1 MNSNEF
7 YRTFIEYYDEF
18 FPTDPG
24 VTEFLGSIRENAD
37 ATGTPD
43 TGRGGA
49 LSTERVSAL
58 DLGCGTG
65 GYVRALRE
73 SGIEAWGTDLSPEM
87 IARGIELMGSGTAEP
102 DLEDG
107 RNRLDPDPTGKP
119 HHPEKAHHPGKGKI
133 LSVGDL
139 RSAKAHPEAPFDLV
153 YSIGNTIAHLSSAD
167 EVDEWIG
174 TLPAILY
181 RPHGTVVVQ
190 FVDLAHLPVGSGR
203 ELPLL
208 GDGASEDGESTNGDP
223 RGERHASDTSHRATM
238 RRRYTRVSPERYR
251 MDATITVT
259 GRGGYPLR
267 ETSISQTLL
276 VLETHRMIDA
286 FRSAGFKSVTAYG
299 GFSRERP
306 VRSDSWVRV
315 IEARLS

>member
-1 MNSNEF
+1 
-7 YRTFIEYYDEF
+7 
-18 FPTDPG
+18 
-24 VTEFLGSIRENAD
+24 
-37 ATGTPD
+37 
-43 TGRGGA
+43 
-49 LSTERVSAL
+49 
-58 DLGCGTG
+58 G

-153 YSIGNTIAHLSSAD
+153 YSIGNTIAHLSSAE

-267 ETSISQTLL
+267 ETSISQMLL
-276 VLETHRMIDA
+276 VLEPGRLIDA